1 MTQFNNNLETLL
13 TAINRRK
20 LNAYLFLDSNI
31 NLLKIN
37 TDHTASNYH
46 DLILNNGY
54 LQTITRATR
63 IQGSHF
69 SLIDHII
76 TNSPSN
82 NSDSGILINDISDH
96 FTTFILPD
104 YQKKHTTAKSTT
116 TRIFSNTNIEN
127 FKLTLRNLTWRT
139 TTDSADVN
147 DSYSHFWTDFKQAYD
162 EHFPKI
168 TFNPLPSGTL
178 AAFFLTAVGPIQHT
192 KEGDISR
199 EKTILMT

>member
-31 NLLKIN
+31 NLLKLN

-46 DLILNNGY
+46 YLIINNGY

-63 IQGSHF
+63 IQGGHF
-69 SLIDHII
+69 SLI
-76 TNSPSN
+76 
-82 NSDSGILINDISDH
+82 
-96 FTTFILPD
+96 
-104 YQKKHTTAKSTT
+104 AT

-147 DSYSHFWTDFKQAYD
+147 NSYSHFWTDFQQDYD
-162 EHFPKI
+162 VHFPKI
-168 TFNPLPSGTL
+168 
-178 AAFFLTAVGPIQHT
+178 AFKANKSKRRINNFLTPCSTTGKPTRSFATERVSL
-192 KEGDISR
+192 DSV
-199 EKTILMT
+199 